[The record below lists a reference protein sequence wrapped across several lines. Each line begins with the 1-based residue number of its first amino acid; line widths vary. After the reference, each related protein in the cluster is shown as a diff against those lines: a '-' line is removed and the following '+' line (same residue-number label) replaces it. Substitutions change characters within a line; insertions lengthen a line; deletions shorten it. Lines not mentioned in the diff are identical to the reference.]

1 MTPALRNFKENV
13 FLEVIEHF
21 VGIARNFKATF

>member
-13 FLEVIEHF
+13 FLEVIGYF